1 MADRDVNPDD
11 YLLQHIFK
19 TEQPTSTS
27 TLLQNWDK
35 CIFRASFSDSC
46 LSCVVRLEAEDTGSE
61 TFTSVAAMQKIVRT
75 IIPELVPQTYKV
87 GQVEN
92 AEGRSF
98 QFSMI
103 ELVEG
108 VLLED
113 VWEKMVEDDKT
124 SVVTE
129 ITSALSKL
137 QSVRI
142 SDAENQKV
150 FCSMLHGEDQVLER
164 LQRPGVFGGPATR
177 VLNNGMAL
185 LNAIIEQ
192 QKVKKSFCTLTTLED
207 LQITRVVSNYK
218 DLGSVVIDK
227 SDIAK

>member
-1 MADRDVNPDD
+1 M
-11 YLLQHIFK
+11 
-19 TEQPTSTS
+19 
-27 TLLQNWDK
+27 
-35 CIFRASFSDSC
+35 
-46 LSCVVRLEAEDTGSE
+46 VRLEAEDTGSE